1 MIGMGRLFGTD
12 GIRGRAGEPPLDDLS
27 VQKIGRA
34 IVRALGLAS
43 PRVLLGRDTRES
55 GPRLEAHL
63 AAGLAAEGGAPE
75 SAGVLPTPAIAHLAR
90 QRDGG
95 RRMGYDLG
103 VVLSASHNPYE
114 DNGIKIFGGAGRK
127 FSTELE
133 ERTES
138 IFAEMD
144 APLLPPA
151 TLVERDLAGAYLSHL
166 RASYHGPSLA
176 GRAVVVDCANGA
188 TSFLARRLFEGL
200 GAKVTAIHDAPDGRN
215 INRGCG
221 ATHPR
226 VLADAVL
233 GAGAEM
239 GMAFDGD
246 GDRCI
251 LADASGRV
259 VDGDHVLFLTARHL
273 QATGRLRGE
282 TVVATVMSN
291 VGLEVAL
298 GRLGIPLVRTA
309 VGDRNVLEEM
319 ERRGA
324 CLGGEQSGHVI
335 FLDHEPTGDGLLTA
349 LEVLEVV
356 GSTGRSLAELA
367 ADLPVYPQVLRN
379 ARVRNKADIESIP
392 DVRAALDEARH
403 ALDGRGRLVVR
414 YSGTEPVLRVMAEG
428 PDEAEVTRLVD
439 RIVDRVTE
447 RLGG

>member
-1 MIGMGRLFGTD
+1 MGRFFGTD
-12 GIRGRAGEPPLDDLS
+12 GIRGRAGEPPLDDAT

-34 IVRALGLAS
+34 IVRALGIKE

-55 GPRLEAHL
+55 GPDLEAHL
-63 AAGLAAEGGAPE
+63 AAGLAAEGALPE

-90 QRDGG
+90 QRSGG
-95 RRMGYDLG
+95 RRKTGYDLG

-114 DNGIKIFGGAGRK
+114 DNGIKVFGGAGRK

-133 ERTES
+133 EKTEA
-138 IFAEMD
+138 IIEELD
-144 APLLPPA
+144 VPLLGPP
-151 TLVERDLAGAYLSHL
+151 TLAHRDLSSAYLGHL
-166 RASYHGPSLA
+166 FASYHGPSLA
-176 GRAVVVDCANGA
+176 GRHLVVDCANGA

-200 GAKVTAIHDAPDGRN
+200 GAKATVIHDAPDGRN

-221 ATHPR
+221 ATVPR
-226 VLADAVL
+226 EVADAVVKQ
-233 GAGAEM
+233 GADL

-251 LADASGRV
+251 LADAKGRV

-273 QATGRLRGE
+273 AAAGRLKGGA
-282 TVVATVMSN
+282 VVATVMSN

-298 GRLGIPLVRTA
+298 GKLGIPLVRTA

-324 CLGGEQSGHVI
+324 NLGGEQSGHVI

-356 GSTGRSLAELA
+356 GAAGRSLAELA
-367 ADLPVYPQVLRN
+367 AELPVYPQVLRN
-379 ARVRNKADIESIP
+379 ARVRDKADFEAIP
-392 DVRAALDEARH
+392 EVRAALDEARTV
-403 ALDGRGRLVVR
+403 LDGRGRLVVR

-428 PDEAEVTRLVD
+428 PDEAEVKRLVD
-439 RIVDRVTE
+439 QIVDRVTAQ
-447 RLGG
+447 LG